1 MEKVALLSMMKMEN
15 NYTIN
20 AQDLQNRYSEA
31 MILLKKLIATLSFSK
46 EENNTANILEKFF
59 HDKNIQPKRFLNNV
73 WLCNKNFNS
82 NKFTLLLNSH
92 HDTVKPNSG
101 YTLSP
106 FEPLEK
112 EGKLFG
118 LGSNDAGGALVSL
131 VSVFVHF
138 YEADLPF
145 NLVFAAT
152 AEEEISGKNGIEILL
167 DQLPK
172 IDVAIVGEPTLM
184 NMAVAEKG
192 LLVLDAKAK
201 GEAGHAA
208 RDEGV
213 NSLYIA
219 LKDIEWLCQFNFPKV
234 SDLLGPVHI
243 AVTSINT
250 PNIAHNVVP
259 SECNFVIDIRVNEL
273 YTFEEIIETLRSNI
287 SSEITP
293 RSTRLRSTSI
303 DKSHPLIKAGVA
315 CAFTSYGSPTT
326 SDKALMP
333 FPSLKIGPGD
343 SARSHTAN
351 EFIYVNEIRDGIE
364 KYTRLLQNF
373 ATELGKPENNYK

>member
-1 MEKVALLSMMKMEN
+1 MDN
-15 NYTIN
+15 NYTHTISPH
-20 AQDLQNRYSEA
+20 DLQMRYLDA
-31 MILLKKLIATLSFSK
+31 VILLKKLISTPSFSK
-46 EENNTANILEKFF
+46 EEKATADILEKFF
-59 HDKNIQPKRFLNNV
+59 QDKNIQPKRFLNNV
-73 WLCNKNFNS
+73 WLCNKYFDS

-101 YTLSP
+101 YTFDP
-106 FEPLEK
+106 FIPIEK
-112 EGKLFG
+112 DEKILG

-131 VSVFVHF
+131 ISVFVHL
-138 YEADLPF
+138 YETDLPF

-167 DQLPK
+167 NELPK
-172 IDVAIVGEPTLM
+172 IDAAIVGEPTLM

-219 LKDIEWLCQFNFPKV
+219 VQDIEWLRQFKFPKV
-234 SDLLGPVHI
+234 SDLLGPVHMAI
-243 AVTSINT
+243 TSINT
-250 PNIAHNVVP
+250 PNVAHNVVP
-259 SECNFVIDIRVNEL
+259 SECDFVIDIRVNEL
-273 YTFEEIIETLRSNI
+273 YSFEEIIETLRSKI
-287 SSEITP
+287 TSEITP
-293 RSTRLRSTSI
+293 RSTRLKSTSI
-303 DKSHPLIKAGVA
+303 DKSHPLTMAGTS
-315 CAFTSYGSPTT
+315 CGFLSYGSPTS

-351 EFIYVNEIRDGIE
+351 EFIYINEIKDGIE
-364 KYTRLLQNF
+364 KYIFLLQNF
-373 ATELGKPENNYK
+373 ANELGNPENNHK